1 MDAFFAIAGAATA
14 ISALLAEK
22 GDAGAIPDYMLGVYC
37 GAGTGIMAA
46 CLVLIARNLL
56 LLKDEGKLKQSRL
69 ENYDERNAEIRNRA
83 VLAAVKVMLVI
94 CFVVSLVGGIFYPY
108 LIKAMLFIIYT
119 FLFSYLVAN
128 AYYKRKM

>member
-37 GAGTGIMAA
+37 GAGTGIMVA
-46 CLVLIARNLL
+46 CLVLIVRNLL

-94 CFVVSLVGGIFYPY
+94 CFVVSLVGEF
-108 LIKAMLFIIYT
+108 FILT
-119 FLFSYLVAN
+119 
-128 AYYKRKM
+128 